1 MSKAASAEV
10 VSAVLILGFG
20 PAARSQSTWYERCW
34 AARSGGRDVC
44 REELFVFAAIGRYCF
59 RHGRAVALAWVLTG
73 ILGVVV
79 GGQVFSKLSSARGSS
94 SAESVRGYHL
104 LQDSAPYGSRMLA
117 LVDGAPVADPAV
129 RQAVTTAADAVRK
142 LPDVGGVVDP
152 YSTPLPNLRA
162 TDGRASLIAVDLRK
176 DLSTAAEN
184 GAVDRVEQA
193 LRQIPTAAPGA
204 TVRFGGNLLL
214 NQEINQQVQRDTS
227 LGEYVALP
235 ITLVVMIVIFGGFV
249 AAGIPF
255 LGAIASVAGAL
266 LSLLGFSY
274 LVDLDSNVVPVTTV
288 LGLGLSIDYALLIV
302 SRYREERGAG
312 LDPAAA
318 VERTS
323 ATAGRTITFSALT
336 VATSLSGL
344 FLFDSPIYRAIAA
357 AGVSVVLIA
366 LIAGLTLVPALLG
379 LFGRRIRVPSEPV
392 PDDGFFAR
400 LARGVQGRR
409 WLVGTGVAALL
420 LLAGAP
426 FLHARYENG
435 GVNLLPASFQ
445 SRQVADVVAA
455 RFPGSGTEPVT
466 VVARS
471 DAIALTAYARQVA
484 ALPGVAQV
492 GTPQQRG
499 PGVASLDVVPTGASQ
514 GPTAQRLVTELR
526 ATSAGVPTYVTGDAA
541 FLVDFKGEI
550 AARMPWALG
559 FIAAV
564 TFVLLFLMTGSVR
577 VPVIVFVFAF
587 GLSMDYEVFLL
598 ARVKELYDAGLPND
612 RAVVLG
618 LQRSGRIITSAALLV
633 VIVFAGFGAG
643 KMLGIK
649 QMGLA
654 LALAVLVDAT
664 LVRCLLV
671 PATMTLLGDRNWW
684 APGPLRRLHDQIGL
698 REQPA
703 RAADVAV

>member
-59 RHGRAVALAWVLTG
+59 RHRRAVALAWVLTV
-73 ILGVVV
+73 ILGFVG

-117 LVDGAPVADPAV
+117 LVDGAPVADPTV

-142 LPDVGGVVDP
+142 LPDVGGVVDA
-152 YSTPLPNLRA
+152 YSTPLPDLRA

-654 LALAVLVDAT
+654 LAMA
-664 LVRCLLV
+664 
-671 PATMTLLGDRNWW
+671 
-684 APGPLRRLHDQIGL
+684 
-698 REQPA
+698 
-703 RAADVAV
+703 

>member
-1 MSKAASAEV
+1 
-10 VSAVLILGFG
+10 
-20 PAARSQSTWYERCW
+20 
-34 AARSGGRDVC
+34 
-44 REELFVFAAIGRYCF
+44 LFVFAAIGRYCF
-59 RHGRAVALAWVLTG
+59 RHRRAVALAWVLTV
-73 ILGVVV
+73 ILGFVG

-104 LQDSAPYGSRMLA
+104 LQDSAPYGSRVLA
-117 LVDGAPVADPAV
+117 LVDRAPVADPAV
-129 RQAVTTAADAVRK
+129 RQAITTAADAVRK
-142 LPDVGGVVDP
+142 LPGVGRVVDP
-152 YSTPLPNLRA
+152 YSTPLPDLRA

-214 NQEINQQVQRDTS
+214 NREINEQVQRDTS

-379 LFGRRIRVPSEPV
+379 LFGRGIRVPSEPV

-484 ALPGVAQV
+484 ALSGVAQV

-564 TFVLLFLMTGSVR
+564 TFVLLFLMTGSVLVPVKALVMNVLSLGTSFGALVLVFQDGHLSGLLGFDSPGALETW

-703 RAADVAV
+703 GAADVAV